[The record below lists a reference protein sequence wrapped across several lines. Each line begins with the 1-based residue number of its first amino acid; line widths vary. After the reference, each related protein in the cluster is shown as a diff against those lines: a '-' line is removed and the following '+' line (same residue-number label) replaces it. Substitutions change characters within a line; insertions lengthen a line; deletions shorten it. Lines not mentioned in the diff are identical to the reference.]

1 MRKLYIA
8 LTLIL
13 LFFPLPAQAHPH
25 LFISPGVGFVHDKG
39 AIKAVKIR
47 WVWDEFWSEEVMFEC
62 DLDGDGS
69 FNASETK
76 LVKKDFFDGVQ
87 DLEYFFM
94 MRSDGQKVKFKA
106 AKNFTV
112 KTTPDGCL
120 IYEFVLEASA
130 PVVPQN
136 KLEVFFFDKTIYTAF
151 DESVSVIGDKYPL
164 QKVKFEPYSD
174 YGVKMTLNK

>member
-1 MRKLYIA
+1 
-8 LTLIL
+8 
-13 LFFPLPAQAHPH
+13 
-25 LFISPGVGFVHDKG
+25 
-39 AIKAVKIR
+39 
-47 WVWDEFWSEEVMFEC
+47 
-62 DLDGDGS
+62 
-69 FNASETK
+69 
-76 LVKKDFFDGVQ
+76 
-87 DLEYFFM
+87 

-130 PVVPQN
+130 PVVLQN

-164 QKVKFEPYSD
+164 SRK
-174 YGVKMTLNK
+174 